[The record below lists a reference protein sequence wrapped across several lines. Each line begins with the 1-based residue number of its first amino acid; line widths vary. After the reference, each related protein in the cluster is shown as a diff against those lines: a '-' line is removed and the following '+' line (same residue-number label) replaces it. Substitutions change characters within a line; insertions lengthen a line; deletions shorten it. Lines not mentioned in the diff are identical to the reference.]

1 MVVVVAEVPVLLDQ
15 MQQVLLLEMA
25 EPEPRL
31 QLLDLR

>member
-1 MVVVVAEVPVLLDQ
+1 MVVEEAEVLVLLDQ
-15 MQQVLLLEMA
+15 MQQVLLPEMA